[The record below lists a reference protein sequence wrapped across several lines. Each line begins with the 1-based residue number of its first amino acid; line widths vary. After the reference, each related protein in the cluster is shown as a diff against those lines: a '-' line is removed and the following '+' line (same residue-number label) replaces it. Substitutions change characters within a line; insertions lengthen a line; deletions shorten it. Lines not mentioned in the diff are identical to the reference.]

1 MDRALCRIH
10 SGLNGWRVTRRSPTL
25 PGLGVTHP
33 GRCSLC
39 IDKLGGDMIYALA
52 ALLSVTIGGAGGGTT
67 AAPRCVAPAAPSDY
81 MYTFSTTDETGSPTT
96 GTVRVHGDR
105 TRIDMDKNNSR
116 DYILLADNGTRMM
129 SVHPGRKEVDQ
140 INSPS
145 FERIIGTSLRMVS
158 PIVKFKV
165 LNSKISSARVGT
177 GQKLLGYAT
186 EQIRMTER
194 FDVHIVAMGFDGG
207 TEHHTVVTDYWV
219 SPGLDLGSNP
229 LLTLLEHAGTAM
241 AQTDPD
247 FVDKEASVRAQALGG
262 TPLRTV
268 VKETSVDDKGIQH
281 SKTHSID
288 ITSVRQGAQ
297 SAALFEIPSGYRFK
311 SGMNISM

>member
-1 MDRALCRIH
+1 MVYTI
-10 SGLNGWRVTRRSPTL
+10 
-25 PGLGVTHP
+25 
-33 GRCSLC
+33 
-39 IDKLGGDMIYALA
+39 A
-52 ALLSVTIGGAGGGTT
+52 ALLSVALSAGTT
-67 AAPRCVAPAAPSDY
+67 TAPRCAEPAAPTGDY
-81 MYTFSTTDETGSPTT
+81 MYTFSTTEETGSPTV

-105 TRIDMDKNNSR
+105 TRIDMEKNDSK
-116 DYILLADNGTRMM
+116 DYIFLTDNGTRML
-129 SVHPGRKEVDQ
+129 SVHPDRKEVSQ
-140 INSPS
+140 ISSPS

-165 LNSKISSARVGT
+165 LNSKIYSERVAT

-241 AQTDPD
+241 AQTDAD
-247 FVDKEASVRAQALGG
+247 FVQKEASVRAQALAG
-262 TPLRTV
+262 TPLRTI
-268 VKETSVDDKGIQH
+268 VKETSIDDKGIEH

-288 ITSVRQGAQ
+288 ITSVHQGAQ
-297 SAALFEIPSGYRFK
+297 PAALFEVPSGYRIK
-311 SGMNISM
+311 SGSM